1 MNTPIINDFISEEPK
16 IFSVSEINRLVKKV
30 LTDTFVAVW
39 IKGEISNFTKA
50 SSGHWYF
57 TIKDNNSQ
65 VRCTMFRGKNN
76 FVDWDIKDGD
86 LVEIHCDIG
95 LYEARGEYQLNVD
108 KIQKSGLGKLFEAF
122 QLLKTKLEKEGL
134 FDKKNK
140 KRIPE
145 HIKTIGVIS
154 SESGAVVKDIISTI
168 NRRNKYINIII
179 YPSQVQGLASLDNI
193 IDAIK
198 IANTRNEVD
207 VLIIA
212 RGGGSIED
220 LWSFNDEKVV
230 KTIAASS
237 IPTISA
243 IGHETDFT
251 IADFVADLR
260 APTPTAAAE
269 MVSNELS
276 ILFDKLNSFQQDI
289 FDSIQNKLYEIYQKI
304 DQYEKRLL
312 TPQEKIKTQKILIDN
327 LSKRIQISMLS
338 YLKVYQNK
346 VESLEQSLILLNPK
360 EILSRGYSIAFNENN
375 KAITNTDDISLDDKI
390 KIKLHHG
397 LLNASVTNKINE

>member
-30 LTDTFVAVW
+30 LTDTFDAVW

-95 LYEARGEYQLNVD
+95 LYEARGEYQLNVN

-276 ILFDKLNSFQQDI
+276 ILFDKLTSFQQDI
-289 FDSIQNKLYEIYQKI
+289 FDSIQNKLNEIYQKI
-304 DQYEKRLL
+304 DQYEKRLQ
-312 TPQEKIKTQKILIDN
+312 TPQEKIKTQKILVDIF
-327 LSKRIQISMLS
+327 SKRIQISMLS
-338 YLKVYQNK
+338 YLQAYQNK

-360 EILSRGYSIAFNENN
+360 EILYRGYSIAFNENN
-375 KAITNTDDISLDDKI
+375 KAITNAEDILLDDKI
-390 KIKLHHG
+390 KIKLHRG
-397 LLNASVTNKINE
+397 LINASVTNKLDE

>member
-30 LTDTFVAVW
+30 LTDTFDAVW

-95 LYEARGEYQLNVD
+95 LYEARGEYQLNVN

-122 QLLKTKLEKEGL
+122 QLLKAKLEKAGL

-179 YPSQVQGLASLDNI
+179 YPSQVQGLASLHNI

-276 ILFDKLNSFQQDI
+276 ILFDKLHSFQQDI

-312 TPQEKIKTQKILIDN
+312 TPQEKIKTQKILIVN

-375 KAITNTDDISLDDKI
+375 KAITNMDDISLDDKI
-390 KIKLHHG
+390 KIRLHHG

>member
-1 MNTPIINDFISEEPK
+1 M
-16 IFSVSEINRLVKKV
+16 
-30 LTDTFVAVW
+30 
-39 IKGEISNFTKA
+39 
-50 SSGHWYF
+50 
-57 TIKDNNSQ
+57 
-65 VRCTMFRGKNN
+65 
-76 FVDWDIKDGD
+76 
-86 LVEIHCDIG
+86 
-95 LYEARGEYQLNVD
+95 
-108 KIQKSGLGKLFEAF
+108 
-122 QLLKTKLEKEGL
+122 